1 MTTDKTTQVLA
12 YFSAFSDK
20 NLGLLEC
27 MFSDSVSLVD
37 WEVSAY
43 GIEQVLAANQKIFD
57 SVKSLNIEVKNIA
70 QTGNTVLAEIRV
82 IIDDAMVVNVVD
94 IIEFDLYNKIDKISA
109 YKQ

>member
-1 MTTDKTTQVLA
+1 
-12 YFSAFSDK
+12 
-20 NLGLLEC
+20 

-57 SVKSLNIEVKNIA
+57 SVKSLNIVVKNIA
-70 QTGNTVLAEIRV
+70 QTGNTVLAEIQV
-82 IIDDAMVVNVVD
+82 VIDDTMVINVVD